1 MSSCKDI
8 LYLKEVN
15 EALTDDPFVINIRE
29 CLRINEVNDEFEF
42 KDGLIYYKGLLYIL
56 SEPIWFKIIQMCHDL
71 PTVGHFGFDKTIELI
86 SKDFLWSQMW
96 KFMKEFIQSR
106 IVILG
111 VWRLTSGQAGGLAY
125 YTGHKLGILYIFSEY
140 SLKIP
145 WIYSNMLEYTR
156 I

>member
-56 SEPIWFKIIQMCHDL
+56 SEPI
-71 PTVGHFGFDKTIELI
+71 
-86 SKDFLWSQMW
+86 
-96 KFMKEFIQSR
+96 
-106 IVILG
+106 
-111 VWRLTSGQAGGLAY
+111 
-125 YTGHKLGILYIFSEY
+125 
-140 SLKIP
+140 
-145 WIYSNMLEYTR
+145 
-156 I
+156 